1 MTSPTKIVY
10 PRPGFT
16 SITQEEHKY
25 HVECKSMVFKNLERG
40 KEEEIQDDGAEGD
53 VLQVFYFFDETQLR
67 GYEEESKK
75 KSLVAGLIYIDNYE
89 EVLEN
94 MEEVRQSLLL
104 ALVERKIIKYMQ
116 GLDAIIKGFEKDKFL
131 FVFEEEKLE
140 ELMESKFSILDEVR
154 LINIGNELS
163 ITYGTGRSLRICFW
177 I

>member
-1 MTSPTKIVY
+1 
-10 PRPGFT
+10 
-16 SITQEEHKY
+16 
-25 HVECKSMVFKNLERG
+25 MVFKNLERG

-104 ALVERKIIKYMQ
+104 ALVERKIMKYMQ

-163 ITYGTGRSLRICFW
+163 MTLSIGVGVNGGSYTETVSYTHLTLPTT
-177 I
+177 